1 MYGYTAHTYVHV
13 VGTYMYVRMYQYT
26 LIFLLQNWLCVKY
39 VHLRWYCCTWHC
51 GVDYHRHINHI
62 PGNTRMRIHKSHIY
76 VCTYAARG
84 LWHGHLAT
92 ELSTPYVCGL
102 FHCLVQHT
110 PITCVPSSTS
120 AKNKPSSH
128 TPLKRIPKAC
138 TYPLKQVFTVP
149 PLYVCTYAPS
159 LQPAR
164 VLWSWTRSQG
174 HWQGRLWQAPW
185 HTPRCH
191 YREKGGV
198 CPHKQHITSHITRQ
212 HQYRLHSVRCC
223 LSCLIC
229 TIRVRHVLSRGW
241 PSLVGLHASLHCS
254 LFVCQAM
261 LSIRTSQL
269 WES

>member
-1 MYGYTAHTYVHV
+1 
-13 VGTYMYVRMYQYT
+13 MYVRMYQYT

-39 VHLRWYCCTWHC
+39 VHLRCTWHC

-62 PGNTRMRIHKSHIY
+62 PGNTRIRIHKSHKY
-76 VCTYAARG
+76 VRTYAALG
-84 LWHGHLAT
+84 LWHGHPCNQT
-92 ELSTPYVCGL
+92 EPNIRMYSVPL
-102 FHCLVQHT
+102 F
-110 PITCVPSSTS
+110 SSTYPNHVCHHELQP
-120 AKNKPSSH
+120 KTNLPHTHSSS
-128 TPLKRIPKAC
+128 TCQRQC

-198 CPHKQHITSHITRQ
+198 WPHKQHITSHITRQ
-212 HQYRLHSVRCC
+212 HQ
-223 LSCLIC
+223 
-229 TIRVRHVLSRGW
+229 
-241 PSLVGLHASLHCS
+241 
-254 LFVCQAM
+254 
-261 LSIRTSQL
+261 
-269 WES
+269 